1 MQMSKSPIIS
11 GYDHVVKFVSDLR
24 QVGGFVRVLRLTEH
38 HDMAEILL
46 NVAWNTTTLAF
57 VIFVNRLT

>member
-1 MQMSKSPIIS
+1 
-11 GYDHVVKFVSDLR
+11 LR

-46 NVAWNTTTLAF
+46 NVA
-57 VIFVNRLT
+57 